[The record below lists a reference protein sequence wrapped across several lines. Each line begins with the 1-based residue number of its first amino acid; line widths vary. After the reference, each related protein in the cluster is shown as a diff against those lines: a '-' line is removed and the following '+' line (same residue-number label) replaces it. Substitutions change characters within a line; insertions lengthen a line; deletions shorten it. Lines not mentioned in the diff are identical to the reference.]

1 MISFRATRFHML
13 WLLVVVM
20 VIGGC
25 DVWEDGSATPDE
37 VVTITGT
44 MQYLEIEGGVW
55 TIEGTTADTDSPTTY
70 QPINLPESFRVDGQ
84 KVRVRARIREDMV
97 SFQQVGPII
106 DIQRIEALE

>member
-1 MISFRATRFHML
+1 ML
-13 WLLVVVM
+13 WLLVLVM
-20 VIGGC
+20 VVGGC
-25 DVWEDGSATPDE
+25 DVWEDGSVTPDE

-44 MQYLEIEGGVW
+44 VQYLEIEGGVW
-55 TIEGTTADTDSPTTY
+55 TIEGTTSNAQSPTTY

-106 DIQRIEALE
+106 DIQRIEGLE